1 LNIKRLQ
8 IGSFRPHAMLNQAIK
23 HIHIDEWRDA
33 MKKMIVLLIVLL
45 LSIGG
50 VPAVLAQQDA
60 LDVSGAYP
68 NAKFTYQTLEEG
80 KILLSVTDADEKP
93 ILGLTRDEL
102 IIRKG
107 ARTAQIVSVEPL
119 ETSQEI
125 PLHTVLVVDNSFSM
139 RLRNATEPLKTAM
152 EFYFKTVRPID
163 QVSIVIFDEKESI
176 SVAGHSLRAR
186 VLQTNNVDY
195 MRAFIAQS
203 MDRHNL
209 TEGTYLNEAI
219 LAGID
224 LAGQAPPNSNKFMV
238 IFSDGEDINSRVTNR
253 EVEQAARGL
262 ENFSIYA
269 VDFMERPTLDPFLNR
284 LTANHGGYAWK
295 AGSAAELASIFEA
308 FSSTLLHRYI
318 VTYRFIEAPAGALA
332 FDASELTIEEITTI
346 DSAPLLNHVYFETGR
361 SELPDRYVLFAGRNE
376 TAGFDEKMLKG
387 GMEKY
392 HNVLNVIGKRLQDHP
407 EATIRLVGCNS
418 NTGEESGRIDLSRGR
433 AEAVQAYLR
442 YVWGI
447 DPQRMT
453 VEQRNLPE
461 APSNNR
467 VAAGRV
473 DNQRA
478 EIYSDHPAILET
490 IDSEYITKISHSDV
504 LRIVPQI
511 KTEAGIAEWQVSLRC
526 GDQAVTT
533 VLGDGTLPGHWDIPL
548 DAEMVEQ
555 FSACEQIDARII
567 GRDNEGNPLDSGS
580 EVALPVN
587 FIQRT
592 EQMAQVQGHRVR
604 EQYALILF
612 DFDSAAIKERNE
624 AIVQRIVARMR
635 LVPDA
640 VVMVVGH
647 TDNIGS
653 EAYNLQLSERR
664 AQAVRQSL
672 IESDAPQTDRL
683 LVSGVGPNQPL
694 YNNDLPEGRALNR
707 TVTISLEYFQQP

>member
-1 LNIKRLQ
+1 
-8 IGSFRPHAMLNQAIK
+8 
-23 HIHIDEWRDA
+23 
-33 MKKMIVLLIVLL
+33 MKKMIVLLIVLM
-45 LSIGG
+45 LSIG
-50 VPAVLAQQDA
+50 VPPVLAQQDA

-152 EFYFKTVRPID
+152 EFYFRTVRPID
-163 QVSIVIFDEKESI
+163 QVSIVVFDEKESI
-176 SVAGHSLRAR
+176 RVAGHNLRAR
-186 VLQTNNVDY
+186 VLQTNSVDY

-203 MDRHNL
+203 MDRQNL

-269 VDFMERPTLDPFLNR
+269 VDFVERPTLDPFLNR

-318 VTYRFIEAPAGALA
+318 VTYRFIEAPAGTLA

-361 SELPDRYVLFAGRNE
+361 SELSDRYVLFTGRNE

-447 DPQRMT
+447 APQRMT

-467 VAAGRV
+467 VPAGRV

-504 LRIVPQI
+504 LRIVPRI
-511 KTEAGIAEWQVSLRC
+511 KTEAGLTEWQVSVRC
-526 GDQAVTT
+526 GDQAVAT
-533 VLGDGTLPGHWDIPL
+533 VLGSGALPEHWDIPL
-548 DAEMVEQ
+548 DAGMVEQ
-555 FSACEQIDARII
+555 FSACEQIDARIL
-567 GRDNEGNPLDSGS
+567 GLDNEGNSLDSGS

-624 AIVQRIVARMR
+624 AIVQRIISRMR

-672 IESDAPQTDRL
+672 IKSDAPRTDRL

-694 YNNDLPEGRALNR
+694 YDNDLPEGRALNR